1 MNKLIY
7 VTSNVIKFRTLKNY
21 LLNHKVDLSLER
33 RSFDFQEIQAEN
45 SYEVVYNKIAQ
56 VENSIKIPFIV
67 DDTSFYTKKYSGFPG
82 VYTKYINQKLGIAG
96 WKELFSDG
104 DDILI
109 TTILGLYL
117 YGEVHIFEGKLKGT
131 LNFDY
136 KKTFSRV
143 NPLNDFIIPQGQSRI
158 LAECLKDKTFKDNRA
173 KAFKKVTDFIDK
185 SESSYDSKKIAE
197 KWNIRAEKWNDC
209 LHDQKYFVNYED
221 GYERFLEF
229 ARGIISKKRNIS
241 VLDIGCGTGAVTQ
254 FVYKIAD
261 PKYILGI
268 DISEN
273 MISNAKRLNA
283 KKIDFIKEDI
293 FELGD
298 GEFDLITSRGIL
310 VSDIPKV
317 QVLDFFEK
325 VNSLLKEGGIFI
337 FDFLQKTDNEN
348 EALNKA
354 EHVKTVF
361 NLEQMTSIFEE
372 VGLEILDFNIRDGM
386 SRVGIIAV
394 TKI

>member
-1 MNKLIY
+1 
-7 VTSNVIKFRTLKNY
+7 
-21 LLNHKVDLSLER
+21 
-33 RSFDFQEIQAEN
+33 
-45 SYEVVYNKIAQ
+45 
-56 VENSIKIPFIV
+56 
-67 DDTSFYTKKYSGFPG
+67 
-82 VYTKYINQKLGIAG
+82 
-96 WKELFSDG
+96 
-104 DDILI
+104 
-109 TTILGLYL
+109 
-117 YGEVHIFEGKLKGT
+117 
-131 LNFDY
+131 
-136 KKTFSRV
+136 
-143 NPLNDFIIPQGQSRI
+143 
-158 LAECLKDKTFKDNRA
+158 
-173 KAFKKVTDFIDK
+173 
-185 SESSYDSKKIAE
+185 
-197 KWNIRAEKWNDC
+197 
-209 LHDQKYFVNYED
+209 
-221 GYERFLEF
+221 
-229 ARGIISKKRNIS
+229 
-241 VLDIGCGTGAVTQ
+241 
-254 FVYKIAD
+254 
-261 PKYILGI
+261 
-268 DISEN
+268 